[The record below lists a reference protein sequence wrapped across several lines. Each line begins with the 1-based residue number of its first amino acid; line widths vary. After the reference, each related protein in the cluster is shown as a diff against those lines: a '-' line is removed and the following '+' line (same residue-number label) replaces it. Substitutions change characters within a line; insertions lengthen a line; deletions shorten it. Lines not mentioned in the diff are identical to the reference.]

1 MQQPPYPYQQQP
13 RPGRIRRLTNWYRRQ
28 RRALQVV
35 IGIGILA
42 CCLCVCSAAVSDVID
57 SANTPAATPTV
68 TGAQSAQAS
77 TDTPAPT
84 PKPTATL
91 TASQRVQKLVSDNA
105 SDAKS
110 IKTTYT
116 GNDVEVNITLN
127 EQLDQSDARSTIQ
140 QNCFQIEQAL
150 WTGHIAKLDDV
161 NIAFSGPATD
171 KFGNVVTVPYGE
183 CDLGHASAAKFNW
196 AGLTQQSAWQAY
208 DLARFYA
215 IIQG

>member
-1 MQQPPYPYQQQP
+1 MQQPPYYQAP
-13 RPGRIRRLTNWYRRQ
+13 RPGRIRRLADWYRRQ
-28 RRALQVV
+28 SRALQIV

-42 CCLCVCSAAVSDVID
+42 CCLCICSAAVSDVID
-57 SANTPAATPTV
+57 SANTPTATPT
-68 TGAQSAQAS
+68 TTTTSAQAAQAP

-84 PKPTATL
+84 PSPTATL
-91 TASQRVQKLVSDNA
+91 TTSQRVQKLVSDNA

-110 IKTTYT
+110 IKTTYA
-116 GNDVEVNITLN
+116 GNDVSVTITLN
-127 EQLDQSDARSTIQ
+127 EQLDQGAARSTIQ

-171 KFGNVVTVPYGE
+171 KFGNPVTVPYGE
-183 CDLGHASAAKFNW
+183 CDLGHTTAAKFNW
-196 AGLTQQSAWQAY
+196 SNLNQESAWQAY

>member
-1 MQQPPYPYQQQP
+1 MQQYPYQQPP
-13 RPGRIRRLTNWYRRQ
+13 RPGRVRRFFGWYRRQ
-28 RRALQVV
+28 GRALQA
-35 IGIGILA
+35 ILA
-42 CCLCVCSAAVSDVID
+42 ILALFCVLAICSGAGALATAGS
-57 SANTPAATPTV
+57 PQPTPTATT
-68 TGAQSAQAS
+68 TGAQAAQAP
-77 TDTPAPT
+77 TDTPTST
-84 PKPTATL
+84 PKPTATP
-91 TASQRVQKLVSDNA
+91 TTSQRVQKLVSDNA

-110 IKTTYT
+110 IKTTYAS
-116 GNDVEVNITLN
+116 NDVEVNITLN

-171 KFGNVVTVPYGE
+171 KFGNPVTVPYGE

-196 AGLTQQSAWQAY
+196 SNLNQESAWAAY